1 MKQRLDYIDRMKGFA
16 ILLMVLGH
24 VYLFA
29 LHASGG
35 GVINF
40 VESCHMYIFM
50 FMSGYVAYVADV
62 TTLRHKLLKRIPT
75 YIFPTFVLGW
85 LLFPIS
91 VGLGINQWTDFVG
104 TALTGGY
111 WYLKCLAIF
120 ACLQYP
126 ILKCRRLA
134 FEITFI
140 IVVYILF
147 IVLWKRFPYIATEQ
161 YIPFEHCACFYPSFV
176 LGYYFRKYNLMQRL
190 ASANWLFTV
199 ALMGYIY
206 LLFADIPEHGLRTL
220 SERYIRPTLA
230 IMFIS
235 YIFLQQEG
243 KKSRFLNWLNWFG
256 RNSLDVYL
264 FNGLFV
270 LTYSVADLT
279 VLRDF
284 ADTHNMPLLPLLVA
298 VPLSVGIAYICVG
311 IGKLMRMSEFL
322 KRWCYGLRNDA

>member
-1 MKQRLDYIDRMKGFA
+1 
-16 ILLMVLGH
+16 
-24 VYLFA
+24 
-29 LHASGG
+29 
-35 GVINF
+35 
-40 VESCHMYIFM
+40 
-50 FMSGYVAYVADV
+50 MSGYVAYAADV

-75 YIFPTFVLGW
+75 YIFPAFVLGW

-104 TALTGGY
+104 TTLTGGY

-206 LLFADIPEHGLRTL
+206 LLFADIPEHSLRTL

>member
-1 MKQRLDYIDRMKGFA
+1 
-16 ILLMVLGH
+16 
-24 VYLFA
+24 
-29 LHASGG
+29 
-35 GVINF
+35 
-40 VESCHMYIFM
+40 
-50 FMSGYVAYVADV
+50 MSGYVAYVADV

-104 TALTGGY
+104 TTLTGGY

-190 ASANWLFTV
+190 VSANWLFTV

-206 LLFADIPEHGLRTL
+206 LLFADIPEHSLRTL

>member
-1 MKQRLDYIDRMKGFA
+1 
-16 ILLMVLGH
+16 
-24 VYLFA
+24 
-29 LHASGG
+29 
-35 GVINF
+35 
-40 VESCHMYIFM
+40 
-50 FMSGYVAYVADV
+50 MSGYVAYAADV

-75 YIFPTFVLGW
+75 YILPAFVLGW

-104 TALTGGY
+104 TTLTGGY

-206 LLFADIPEHGLRTL
+206 LLFADIPEHSLRTL